1 MNTTVK
7 ILVVED
13 EMIIG
18 AKISMLL
25 TQLGYEVTA
34 IIPRGEEAVMHVE
47 ENQPDIVLLDINLKG
62 NIDGIE
68 TATLIHKI
76 ADIPIIYLTANTDDG
91 TFNRAKSTRPYAFI
105 SKPFKQLD
113 LQRAIELTISR
124 MAENQTGKIEPTD
137 AVAEEG
143 DASFILKDRIFVKH
157 KERMT
162 KITLEDILY
171 IEADRNYCRIFTK
184 NKGYLLATT
193 LKIMEEKLSMQLF
206 IRVHR
211 SYVVNIL
218 QIDEV
223 TESHVIINQKAIP
236 LSNALREDLLKRIQM
251 I

>member
-62 NIDGIE
+62 KIDGIE
-68 TATLIHKI
+68 TANLIHKI

-124 MAENQTGKIEPTD
+124 MAENQTGKIEPAE

-143 DASFILKDRIFVKH
+143 DVSFILKDRIFVKH
-157 KERMT
+157 KERMI

-184 NKGYLLATT
+184 NKEYLLATT

-236 LSNALREDLLKRIQM
+236 LSNALREDLLKRIQT

>member
-1 MNTTVK
+1 
-7 ILVVED
+7 
-13 EMIIG
+13 
-18 AKISMLL
+18 MLF
-25 TQLGYEVTA
+25 
-34 IIPRGEEAVMHVE
+34 R
-47 ENQPDIVLLDINLKG
+47 
-62 NIDGIE
+62 
-68 TATLIHKI
+68 
-76 ADIPIIYLTANTDDG
+76 
-91 TFNRAKSTRPYAFI
+91 S
-105 SKPFKQLD
+105 
-113 LQRAIELTISR
+113 
-124 MAENQTGKIEPTD
+124 ENQTGKIEPTD

-184 NKGYLLATT
+184 NKEFLLATT

-211 SYVVNIL
+211 SYIVNIL

-223 TESHVIINQKAIP
+223 TESHVIIHQKSVP
-236 LSNALREDLLKRIQM
+236 LSNALRDDLLKRIQM